1 MNIDQAHAFCAS
13 LPATARDIK
22 WGNHAT
28 FCVGGRMFAMFTLD
42 ERDKL
47 VDVVSFKVGDDRFL
61 ELTDRDGF
69 VPAPYLARAKWVKL
83 DGMRRLPDAEAK
95 ALFTEA
101 HRLIA
106 AKMPKKQQ
114 REVFGEVVA

>member
-1 MNIDQAHAFCAS
+1 MNIQKAHDYCAT
-13 LPATARDIK
+13 LPAAMRDIK

-28 FCVGGRMFAMFTLD
+28 FCIGGRMFAMFTID
-42 ERDKL
+42 DVDGL
-47 VDVVSFKVGDDRFL
+47 VDMVSFKVRDERFL
-61 ELTDRDGF
+61 ELTDREGF
-69 VPAPYLARAKWVKL
+69 IPAPYLARAKWVKL

-95 ALFTEA
+95 ALFKDA

-114 REVFGEVVA
+114 RELLGEVFG